1 MYDAQDR
8 PIHELASLETNSQ
21 IPTVFFDSAFFVVPK
36 PVTTLPKT
44 NIAPEIRPSQKETSI
59 PTTHFQVLF

>member
-21 IPTVFFDSAFFVVPK
+21 IPTVFFWLGIFVFPK
-36 PVTTLPKT
+36 PVTLPKT
-44 NIAPEIRPSQKETSI
+44 NIAPEIRPSQKQTSI
-59 PTTHFQVLF
+59 PTTHFQVLC